1 MRMKRDSFGRDER
14 ILKRNDFSVAYQQ
27 GKRLSSK
34 NFIIYLHPN
43 QTGTR
48 RLGITVSKKI
58 GDAVQRNR
66 IKRLLREFFR
76 LNKDR
81 LPAGQDIVVVSRRD
95 TSNKKYDEVRQELEG
110 LLMSTEATRATD

>member
-1 MRMKRDSFGRDER
+1 MKKESFSRDER
-14 ILKRNDFSVAYQQ
+14 ILKRKDFSAAYNL

-34 NFIIYLHPN
+34 NFIIFLYPN
-43 QTGTR
+43 QTGMR

-58 GDAVQRNR
+58 GESVQRNR

-95 TSNKKYDEVRQELEG
+95 TSAKKYEEVRRELEG
-110 LLMSTEATRATD
+110 LLMAREVD